1 MKKRFTLVEL
11 LVVIAVIAILA
22 SMLLPALNQAR
33 ERARTISCTN
43 NLKQIGLA
51 HQFYSGTFDDWIVSA
66 EDRSGKTWMKSL
78 FDIGL
83 PRESM
88 YCPAGAESKLRIG
101 FWFIDTPNYLT
112 LGYAQNRHLSH
123 AKVGGTVYRKV
134 TQYAKASRTVLMFD
148 DRFQAVTDLWY
159 ASYWD
164 VTVDDARLPHYLAHG
179 RKLNVL
185 LLDGH
190 VISANR
196 ENIRSYDGFS
206 NEYVWRL

>member
-33 ERARTISCTN
+33 ERARTVSCTN
-43 NLKQIGLA
+43 NL
-51 HQFYSGTFDDWIVSA
+51 
-66 EDRSGKTWMKSL
+66 
-78 FDIGL
+78 
-83 PRESM
+83 SM